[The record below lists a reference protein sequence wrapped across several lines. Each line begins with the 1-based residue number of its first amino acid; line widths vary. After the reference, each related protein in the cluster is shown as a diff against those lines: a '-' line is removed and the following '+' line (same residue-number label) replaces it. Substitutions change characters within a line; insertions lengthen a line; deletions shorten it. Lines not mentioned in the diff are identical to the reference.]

1 MVLGLLY
8 GQGQKS
14 LSTKLALTEA
24 QAVSVISNFFGAFP
38 KVKEFKDACI
48 RQAKQEGF
56 VATLSGRRRA
66 FPDLHVQGSAG
77 GFKRAAAERQSVNF
91 VIQGSASDYI
101 KTAMKDIM
109 LELCAQKLIDKC
121 VCCLQ
126 IHDELVFE
134 VDPDV
139 LSQCAQLISKC
150 MTDCAQLRVPMR
162 VKVQAGRTWG
172 QLLPLEELLLADTP
186 SSMPRSEAPAEALA
200 ANTVGTDMSTGVVKV
215 AAGGAS
221 DGDAAGE
228 EVASDMMLLEKTE
241 CAKMDAQGSRGSRS
255 APGHAASESMPVTK
269 AVRSQEAA
277 ATADEGGE
285 GGQGK
290 EEGGRD
296 QHADKKRQR
305 DPFEALFDFESF
317 GSRRRSQAASQGPAE
332 QLPSSVPAS
341 GSLTQ
346 PTPPSSLALG
356 VPGTGAPGVGGAITQ
371 HSALAPA
378 AQKIGAEEWGA
389 KGGEQSS
396 CKSRA
401 SDKVTMPLREIAL
414 SGINLHP
421 LRANRLLGRPHGSK
435 FSQPTLSLT
444 SALFDD
450 DTDQLDLDF

>member
-241 CAKMDAQGSRGSRS
+241 CAKMDAQGSRGSRGSRS

-346 PTPPSSLALG
+346 PTPPS
-356 VPGTGAPGVGGAITQ
+356 
-371 HSALAPA
+371 ALAPA

-450 DTDQLDLDF
+450 DTDQLDLDC

>member
-14 LSTKLALTEA
+14 LATKLALTEA
-24 QAVSVISNFFGAFP
+24 QAASVISNFFGAFP

-66 FPDLHVQGSAG
+66 FPDLHLQGSAG
-77 GFKRAAAERQSVNF
+77 GFKRAAAERQSINF

-109 LELCAQKLIDKC
+109 QELCAQQLIDKC
-121 VCCLQ
+121 TCCLQ

-162 VKVQAGRTWG
+162 VKAQAGRTWG
-172 QLLPLEELLLADTP
+172 ELLPLEELLLADTH
-186 SSMPRSEAPAEALA
+186 SSMPRAEAQAEALA
-200 ANTVGTDMSTGVVKV
+200 ASTVGTDMSMGALPV

-228 EVASDMMLLEKTE
+228 EVADDMMLLEAAE
-241 CAKMDAQGSRGSRS
+241 SAKLDALTS
-255 APGHAASESMPVTK
+255 GHAASETMPVTK
-269 AVRSQEAA
+269 AVRSQDAV
-277 ATADEGGE
+277 ATAGEGGE
-285 GGQGK
+285 GGHGK
-290 EEGGRD
+290 EGGRD

-317 GSRRRSQAASQGPAE
+317 GSKRPSQPAAASTSDYSRPSQPAGQGF
-332 QLPSSVPAS
+332 
-341 GSLTQ
+341 LTQ
-346 PTPPSSLALG
+346 PTPPSSLASR
-356 VPGTGAPGVGGAITQ
+356 VPGTEAPGVRGTLTQ
-371 HSALAPA
+371 HSALAPNP
-378 AQKIGAEEWGA
+378 QKIGAEEWGA
-389 KGGEQSS
+389 KCGEQSEQAS
-396 CKSRA
+396 CKSAA
-401 SDKVTMPLREIAL
+401 SASNKVSMPLREIAL

-450 DTDQLDLDF
+450 DTDQLDLDC

>member
-14 LSTKLALTEA
+14 LAIKLALTEA
-24 QAVSVISNFFGAFP
+24 QAGTVISNFFGAFP

-66 FPDLHVQGSAG
+66 FPDLHLQGSAG

-91 VIQGSASDYI
+91 VIQGSASDCI

-109 LELCAQKLIDKC
+109 QELCAQQLIEKC
-121 VCCLQ
+121 TCCLQ

-134 VDPDV
+134 VDPGV

-162 VKVQAGRTWG
+162 VKAQAGRTWG
-172 QLLPLEELLLADTP
+172 ELLPLEELLLADTP
-186 SSMPRSEAPAEALA
+186 SSMPRAEAPAEALA
-200 ANTVGTDMSTGVVKV
+200 ANTAGTDISTGALPV

-228 EVASDMMLLEKTE
+228 EVAGDMMLWEE
-241 CAKMDAQGSRGSRS
+241 AESAKMDALTFS
-255 APGHAASESMPVTK
+255 AGHAASETMPVTK

-277 ATADEGGE
+277 ARAGEGGE
-285 GGQGK
+285 GGHGK

-305 DPFEALFDFESF
+305 DPFVALFDFESF
-317 GSRRRSQAASQGPAE
+317 GSKRASQPAAAFTSDYSHPC
-332 QLPSSVPAS
+332 QPA
-341 GSLTQ
+341 GQGFLTQ
-346 PTPPSSLALG
+346 PTPPSSLALR
-356 VPGTGAPGVGGAITQ
+356 VPGTGAPGVSGALTQ
-371 HSALAPA
+371 HSALDPG

-389 KGGEQSS
+389 KGGEQSI
-396 CKSRA
+396 CKSGAR
-401 SDKVTMPLREIAL
+401 DKVSMPLREIAL